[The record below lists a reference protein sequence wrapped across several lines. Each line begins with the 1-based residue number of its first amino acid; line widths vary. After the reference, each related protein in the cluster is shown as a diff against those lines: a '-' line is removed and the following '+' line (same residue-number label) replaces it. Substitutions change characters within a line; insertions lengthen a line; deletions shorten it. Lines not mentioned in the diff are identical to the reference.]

1 MEERAEGVIGLL
13 AGVPLFSSLSG
24 EELKHVA
31 ELAIPRRFPA
41 DTRVFSEGDDG
52 GTCFILKSG
61 SCRVTR
67 EHRDGRAITLA
78 NLGTGAV
85 FGEMS
90 LFDQGTRSASV
101 ETSEETELLAIPAAD
116 MRSLLREHPQLAEK
130 MVVALAERLRAANER
145 LASQSFQTVPARV
158 SAALLQALS
167 TPEASASGAQEPVTL
182 TMRQADLAQ
191 LAGTSRESVSRF
203 IAGLEREGVVKV
215 GRGRLTILRPEDLQ
229 NYVP

>member
-13 AGVPLFSSLSG
+13 AGVPLFSSLSD
-24 EELKHVA
+24 EELRHVA

-78 NLGTGAV
+78 NLGPGAI

-167 TPEASASGAQEPVTL
+167 TPEASAGGTQEAVTL

>member
-1 MEERAEGVIGLL
+1 MVELL
-13 AGVPLFSSLSG
+13 AGVPLFASLSDD
-24 EELKHVA
+24 ELANVA
-31 ELAIPRRFPA
+31 QLAIPRRFPA
-41 DTRVFSEGDDG
+41 DTRVFSEGDEG
-52 GTCFILKSG
+52 GTCFVMKSG

-78 NLGTGAV
+78 NLGPGAV

-116 MRSLLREHPQLAEK
+116 MRSLLRDHPHLAEK
-130 MVVALAERLRAANER
+130 MMVALAERLRAANER

-167 TPEASASGAQEPVTL
+167 TPEANAGGTSEPVTL

-191 LAGTSRESVSRF
+191 LAGTSRESVSMF
-203 IAGLEREGVVKV
+203 IAGLERE
-215 GRGRLTILRPEDLQ
+215 EW
-229 NYVP
+229 

>member
-1 MEERAEGVIGLL
+1 MEDRAEGVVGLL
-13 AGVPLFSSLSG
+13 AGVPLFSSLSD
-24 EELKHVA
+24 EELRHVA

-41 DTRVFSEGDDG
+41 ETRVFSEGDDG
-52 GTCFILKSG
+52 GTCFVLKTG

-78 NLGTGAV
+78 NLGAGAV

-116 MRSLLREHPQLAEK
+116 MRSLLRDHPQLAEK

-167 TPEASASGAQEPVTL
+167 TPEASAGGDQEPVTL

-203 IAGLEREGVVKV
+203 IAGLEREGVVEV

>member
-1 MEERAEGVIGLL
+1 MEERAEGIVQLL
-13 AGVPLFSSLSG
+13 AGVPLFSSLSAD
-24 EELKHVA
+24 ELKQVA
-31 ELAIPRRFPA
+31 ALAIPRRFPA

-52 GTCFILKSG
+52 GTCFVLKSG

-78 NLGTGAV
+78 NLGPGAV

-90 LFDQGTRSASV
+90 LFDQGTRSATV
-101 ETSEETELLAIPAAD
+101 ETADAVELLAIPATD
-116 MRSLLREHPQLAEK
+116 MRSLLRQYPELAEK

-158 SAALLQALS
+158 SAALIQALS
-167 TPEASASGAQEPVTL
+167 TPEASAGGTSEPVTL
-182 TMRQADLAQ
+182 SMRQADLAQ

>member
-1 MEERAEGVIGLL
+1 MEERAEGIVQLL
-13 AGVPLFSSLSG
+13 AGVPLFSSLSTD
-24 EELKHVA
+24 ELKQVA
-31 ELAIPRRFPA
+31 ALAIPRRFPA
-41 DTRVFSEGDDG
+41 ETRVFSEGDDG
-52 GTCFILKSG
+52 GTCFVLKSG

-78 NLGTGAV
+78 NLGPGAV

-90 LFDQGTRSASV
+90 LFDEGKRSASV
-101 ETSEETELLAIPAAD
+101 ETSDAVELLAIPATD
-116 MRSLLREHPQLAEK
+116 MRSLLRQHPELAEK

-158 SAALLQALS
+158 SAALIQALS
-167 TPEASASGAQEPVTL
+167 TPEASAGGTSEPVTL

-215 GRGRLTILRPEDLQ
+215 GRGRLTILRPDDLQ

>member
-90 LFDQGTRSASV
+90 LFGQGTRSASV

-167 TPEASASGAQEPVTL
+167 TPEASASGTQEPVTL